1 MCYKCGVPGHLAS
14 QCTAADA
21 DVAQRKLFVS
31 NLAYSVSWQDLKDAF
46 AAIGPVQ
53 RADVLKLPNGRSK
66 GVGVVVMEKAEDATR
81 ALEQLQGAHLHQRPI
96 ALRRDQWRQ

>member
-1 MCYKCGVPGHLAS
+1 VEVSA
-14 QCTAADA
+14 
-21 DVAQRKLFVS
+21 RKLFVS

-53 RADVLKLPNGRSK
+53 RADVLKTPRGRSK
-66 GVGVVVMEKAEDATR
+66 GVGVVVMERADDATR
-81 ALEQLQGAHLHQRPI
+81 ALEQLQGAQLHQRAI